1 MSQLLYETYELFKN
15 RPKEL
20 TIRRLSAHV
29 DISESWLNRFATSI
43 DDPGIKK
50 VERLNTFLK
59 NYKKENY
66 SYANRKYSQQVKIIS
81 AMDNM
86 EI

>member
-20 TIRRLSAHV
+20 SIRRLSTQLE
-29 DISESWLNRFATSI
+29 ISESWLIRFGKSI

-50 VERLNTFLK
+50 VEKLNIFLK

-66 SYANRKYSQQVKIIS
+66 SYANRKHSERIESLS
-81 AMDNM
+81 AMD
-86 EI
+86 